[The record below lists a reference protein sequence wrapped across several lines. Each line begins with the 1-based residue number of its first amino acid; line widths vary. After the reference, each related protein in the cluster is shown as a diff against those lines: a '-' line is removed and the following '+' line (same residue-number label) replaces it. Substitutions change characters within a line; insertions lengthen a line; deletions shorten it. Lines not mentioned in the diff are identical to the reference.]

1 MTELHALFASL
12 PSTIIDCKD
21 VVVLFDF
28 SDEGSWVVTVD
39 DGSMTCREG
48 SIEDP
53 GARMC
58 SNAATW
64 LGLFDGSVNGMMAM
78 MQKKIRVSGNIDAI
92 WKIKAQMTP

>member
-1 MTELHALFASL
+1 MADLRTLFASL
-12 PSTIIDCKD
+12 PSTITDCKD
-21 VVVLFDF
+21 VEVLFDF
-28 SDEGSWVVTVD
+28 GHEGSWVVTVG
-39 DGSMTCREG
+39 DGKIICREG
-48 SIEDP
+48 SVEEPD
-53 GARMC
+53 AWMR